1 MAAKKKKVWESE
13 RLSEKL
19 AETMDAE
26 VLEGMKNHLYLDIR
40 ENEVELE
47 WKVLENESK
56 MEKAVMKC
64 R

>member
-1 MAAKKKKVWESE
+1 M

-56 MEKAVMKC
+56 MEKAVMKS